1 MILAIDQSSNRAGL
15 ALMTGDTVHAR
26 QCWTAVR
33 RGADPLFDIWRELLD
48 RSGVAPAAIKE
59 LVVGLGPGNYTGLR
73 VSLAAARLWAL
84 PGNVPVTGVGSSLAM
99 AVAAVDNVAALAT
112 AAMPVVVVGDARR
125 DSVWMVR
132 YPSPVGLHSAEQAPV
147 IVSRAE
153 WLRQSDSEA
162 AIWTSADW
170 ERLATPAE
178 RALLP
183 GTVLQ
188 SPAAPAPEIL
198 GRIALYRQRHGM
210 ASAPLRPIYLQSPV
224 RS

>member
-1 MILAIDQSSNRAGL
+1 MILAIDQSTDRAGL

-33 RGADPLFDIWRELLD
+33 RGADPLFDIWRELFD
-48 RSGVAPAAIKE
+48 RSGVEPTAIKE

-99 AVAAVDNVAALAT
+99 AVAAVDNAAALA
-112 AAMPVVVVGDARR
+112 AASTPVVVVGDARR

-132 YPSPVGLHSAEQAPV
+132 YPSPVGLHSEEQAPV
-147 IVSRAE
+147 IVSRTE
-153 WLRQSDSEA
+153 WLRQTDSEA

-178 RALLP
+178 RAHLP
-183 GTVLQ
+183 GTVIEL
-188 SPAAPAPEIL
+188 PAAPAPEIL
-198 GRIALYRQRHGM
+198 GRIARYRQRHGIPPP
-210 ASAPLRPIYLQSPV
+210 PLRPIYLQPAV
-224 RS
+224 RK